1 MQTVANN
8 NSVSVHNLNSGS
20 AVAGVVSS
28 YILTAGDVEVHHNS
42 TTISQFNGPIVANGV
57 YLDEVQQFE
66 NPITVNLSE
75 TSVTVDGQNKEVS
88 GTQEF
93 RGNSVY
99 LGDATLNLSGTRV
112 QIKDFINQDRDDT
125 VYMYTGDEIFID
137 SGSVNLSDSSLV
149 VSNVRNGEHTGR
161 IYTADVSLGE
171 QAALNIDSVKTSIVG
186 VRTI

>member
-1 MQTVANN
+1 M
-8 NSVSVHNLNSGS
+8 
-20 AVAGVVSS
+20 
-28 YILTAGDVEVHHNS
+28 
-42 TTISQFNGPIVANGV
+42 
-57 YLDEVQQFE
+57 
-66 NPITVNLSE
+66 
-75 TSVTVDGQNKEVS
+75 TVDGQNKEVS

-93 RGNSVY
+93 KGNSVY

-125 VYMYTGDEIFID
+125 VYMYTGDEISIN

-171 QAALNIDSVKTSIVG
+171 QAALNIDSVKASIVG
-186 VRTI
+186 SDLQNVELIGVYVTSSEDQIKTKTVHINNSVVEISNSIIDHALAVDLDDDVQVGYSGNHTVKLTNSIALNGL